1 MPIVNFQTLDNPI
14 AEIISTDN
22 CCDTS
27 YETLS
32 NILCN
37 VATIMPFRVNFQTI
51 DIGGYS
57 PSNPAPIGIAIIGFN
72 NYIL

>member
-1 MPIVNFQTLDNPI
+1 MPIVNFATVDNPI
-14 AEIISTDN
+14 SEIISTDQ

-27 YETLS
+27 VETLT
-32 NILCN
+32 NILCG
-37 VATIMPFRVNFQTI
+37 VATVMPFRVKFQTV

-57 PSNPAPIGIAIIGFN
+57 PTNPAPIGIAIIGFN